1 MGKQKTNQR
10 KKQTAVTFDE
20 EDRNQYL
27 KSMFG
32 AKKRRKEFYQKK
44 VEQ

>member
-1 MGKQKTNQR
+1 MGKQKNYPK

-20 EDRNQYL
+20 DDRNQYL

-32 AKKRRKEFYQKK
+32 AKKRRREFYQKK
-44 VEQ
+44 L